1 MELATIMTV
10 VKIGGAAM
18 SAMGAMQQGAS
29 ANAAAQYNAQ
39 VANNNAIAARQTAAE
54 DRKRFDRQTKLRM
67 GTLRAGGASLDL
79 LEDSAMQE
87 ELEALSILH
96 GGEIQAQGFE
106 NTATL
111 ERAKGAA
118 AKSAGISG
126 AAGSLLKGAGSA
138 YGGFSAGSTTGSF
151 GTGSNTGYGT
161 TTSGQTFDWG
171 AAF

>member
-1 MELATIMTV
+1 MGPELMMI
-10 VKIGGAAM
+10 VKIGGAVM
-18 SAMGAMQQGAS
+18 SAVGSMQQGAS

-39 VANNNAIAARQTAAE
+39 VANNNAIASRQAAGE
-54 DRKRFDRQTKLRM
+54 DKKRHDRLTMKRM

-111 ERAKGAA
+111 ERAKGKA
-118 AKSAGISG
+118 AKSAGMTG
-126 AAGSLLKGAGSA
+126 AAGALLKGSA
-138 YGGFSAGSTTGSF
+138 SAFSAGSTTPKDPYAGIDFS
-151 GTGSNTGYGT
+151 GQGYGT
-161 TTSGQTFDWG
+161 
-171 AAF
+171 

>member
-1 MELATIMTV
+1 MSSATTIIAV
-10 VKIGGAAM
+10 ASAAM
-18 SAMGAMQQGAS
+18 SAMGQMQAGKA
-29 ANAAAQYNAQ
+29 ANSAAQYNAQ